1 MTLYRYGQPLR
12 RTPLTRSPLKR
23 GAGLAA
29 RRTGIPRQSA
39 KRKRL
44 SVERRAFV
52 QEFLGEHRLCQ
63 VCRRRGSRDVHESLR
78 RSAGGA
84 IVPGPKADAQGQTFI
99 AVCRGCHEM
108 LTNPTA
114 EERDRALAAGW
125 IQSRFNAPA
134 GDP

>member
-1 MTLYRYGQPLR
+1 MTQWSGIR
-12 RTPLTRSPLKR
+12 RTELKR

-44 SVERRAFV
+44 AGDRRAFV
-52 QEFLGEHRLCQ
+52 QEFLGDHRLCQ

-84 IVPGPKADAQGQTFI
+84 IVPGPKADAQGQTFW
-99 AVCRGCHEM
+99 AVCRGCHDM

-125 IQSRFNAPA
+125 IQSRFKGAA
-134 GDP
+134 DA

>member
-1 MTLYRYGQPLR
+1 MTQWNG
-12 RTPLTRSPLKR
+12 LTRSPLKR
-23 GAGLAA
+23 GTGLAA
-29 RRTGIPRQSA
+29 RTTGIPRQSA

-44 SVERRAFV
+44 SGERAAFV
-52 QEFLGEHRLCQ
+52 KRFLGDHRLCQ

-84 IVPGPKADAQGQTFI
+84 IVPGPKADAQGQTFW
-99 AVCRGCHEM
+99 AVCRTCHDM

-125 IQSRFNAPA
+125 LRSRFSAPA

>member
-1 MTLYRYGQPLR
+1 MTQWNG
-12 RTPLTRSPLKR
+12 LTRSPLKR
-23 GAGLAA
+23 GTGLAA
-29 RRTGIPRQSA
+29 RTTGIPRQSA

-44 SVERRAFV
+44 SGERAAFV
-52 QEFLGEHRLCQ
+52 KRFLGTHPTCQ
-63 VCRRRGSRDVHESLR
+63 VCWRKQSVDVHESLR

-125 IQSRFNAPA
+125 IQSRFSGTA